1 MSSRPGRIAGRPLP
15 LPLPIPRLPAEIAR
29 LVRFCGVGATNTAI
43 TLATFDLL
51 VHAGC
56 PAWAAS
62 AIAFAA
68 GAVNGY
74 HWNARWTF
82 AGRAVGAGAAATR
95 LRYLAVQGAGTVVS
109 AIGVLAAHAVLGLA
123 HLAAELVILPLVT
136 VLTYVLMRSVVF
148 PARTAEQLPTSA

>member
-1 MSSRPGRIAGRPLP
+1 MSSRPGRIAARPMRLP
-15 LPLPIPRLPAEIAR
+15 LPPLPAEIAR
-29 LVRFCGVGATNTAI
+29 LVRFCGVGATNTVI

-82 AGRAVGAGAAATR
+82 AGRAAGATATR

-109 AIGVLAAHAVLGLA
+109 AIGVLGAHDVLGLA

-148 PARTAEQLPTSA
+148 PGRTAEQLPTSA

>member
-1 MSSRPGRIAGRPLP
+1 MSSRPGSIAGRPLTR
-15 LPLPIPRLPAEIAR
+15 PRLPAEIAR
-29 LVRFCGVGATNTAI
+29 LARFCSVGATNTVI

-82 AGRAVGAGAAATR
+82 AGRAAGATATR
-95 LRYLAVQGAGTVVS
+95 LRYLAVQGAGTLLS
-109 AIGVLAAHAVLGLA
+109 AVGVLAAHGVLGLA
-123 HLAAELVILPLVT
+123 HLPAELVILPLVT
-136 VLTYVLMRSVVF
+136 VLTYGLMRSVVF
-148 PARTAEQLPTSA
+148 PGRRAGQLPTSA

>member
-1 MSSRPGRIAGRPLP
+1 MTSRPGRIAGRPLS
-15 LPLPIPRLPAEIAR
+15 LPRPRLPAEIAR
-29 LVRFCGVGATNTAI
+29 LVRFCGVGATNTVI

-68 GAVNGY
+68 GAANGY

-82 AGRAVGAGAAATR
+82 AGRAAAVTATR
-95 LRYLAVQGAGTVVS
+95 LRYLAVQGAGTVLS
-109 AIGVLAAHAVLGLA
+109 AIGVLGAQDVLGLA
-123 HLAAELVILPLVT
+123 HLVAELVILPLVT
-136 VLTYVLMRSVVF
+136 VLMYGLMRSVVF

>member
-1 MSSRPGRIAGRPLP
+1 MSSRPGRIAGRPVP
-15 LPLPIPRLPAEIAR
+15 LPQLPAEIAR

-43 TLATFDLL
+43 TLAAFDLL

-82 AGRAVGAGAAATR
+82 AGRAADATATR
-95 LRYLAVQGAGTVVS
+95 LRYLAVQGAGTALS
-109 AIGVLAAHAVLGLA
+109 AVGLLAAHGVLGLA
-123 HLAAELVILPLVT
+123 HLPAELVILPLVT
-136 VLTYVLMRSVVF
+136 LLMYVLMRSVVF
-148 PARTAEQLPTSA
+148 PGRPAERLTTSA

>member
-1 MSSRPGRIAGRPLP
+1 MSSRPGGIAGRSLP
-15 LPLPIPRLPAEIAR
+15 WPRLRLPAEIAR
-29 LVRFCGVGATNTAI
+29 LVRFCGVGATNTVI

-56 PAWAAS
+56 PAWAGS

-82 AGRAVGAGAAATR
+82 AGRAADVATTR
-95 LRYLAVQGAGTVVS
+95 LRYLAVQGAGTALS
-109 AIGVLAAHAVLGLA
+109 AVGLLAAQGVLGLA
-123 HLAAELVILPLVT
+123 HLLAELVILPLVT
-136 VLTYVLMRSVVF
+136 VLMYVLMRAVVF
-148 PARTAEQLPTSA
+148 PGRPAEQLPTSA